1 MTQYTA
7 SSSRNAQLSQLDLVL
22 LHATIKVYQRVA
34 IGHACAICAPRPC
47 ANFGSVL
54 ITYSSGL
61 SSQAAEIFQSSCY
74 CHHPWSQGPKWVVEK
89 MPRHT
94 GSEATSVKLGKAD
107 CSSALE
113 HRTVSRCSA
122 FRELES
128 MNTVVQELRNQEQC
142 KRSASQTSAGFDG
155 AYHRRRYPPAPS
167 FGPLNLTFT
176 LSSQEICPIPTL
188 SPLVYQNNHHRC
200 FRKWCVPCLSKP
212 NFLLRHGAEYQV
224 ILVSTLQKTN
234 CWCWL

>member
-1 MTQYTA
+1 
-7 SSSRNAQLSQLDLVL
+7 
-22 LHATIKVYQRVA
+22 
-34 IGHACAICAPRPC
+34 
-47 ANFGSVL
+47 
-54 ITYSSGL
+54 
-61 SSQAAEIFQSSCY
+61 
-74 CHHPWSQGPKWVVEK
+74 

-113 HRTVSRCSA
+113 YRIVSRYSA

-200 FRKWCVPCLSKP
+200 FRNDV
-212 NFLLRHGAEYQV
+212 F
-224 ILVSTLQKTN
+224 LVSLNLTFSSGMVLSTK
-234 CWCWL
+234 

>member
-1 MTQYTA
+1 M
-7 SSSRNAQLSQLDLVL
+7 LVL
-22 LHATIKVYQRVA
+22 FVPPPTVLIL
-34 IGHACAICAPRPC
+34 
-47 ANFGSVL
+47 GSIL

-61 SSQAAEIFQSSCY
+61 SSQAVGIFQSSCY

-89 MPRHT
+89 MARHT

-107 CSSALE
+107 CSSALAY
-113 HRTVSRCSA
+113 RTVSRYSA
-122 FRELES
+122 FSELES

-176 LSSQEICPIPTL
+176 LSSQEICPIPSL
-188 SPLVYQNNHHRC
+188 SPLVYQNNHHRSL
-200 FRKWCVPCLSKP
+200 RKWCVPCLSKP
-212 NFLLRHGAEYQV
+212 NFLLWYQV

-234 CWCWL
+234 FFVCKTCTKYKYLDAPPAAHLFVYKICLAWCF